1 MNACKFTQEHEWLR
15 VEDDGSAT
23 VGISDYAQE
32 QLGDVVYVELP
43 EVDQA
48 FVMGAE
54 VGVVESVKA
63 VGELYMPISGTV
75 QAVNVVLAGEPELV
89 NSDPMGAGWLL
100 RITPQ
105 SPAEID
111 SLMDE
116 AAYQAYIAGL

>member
-15 VEDDGSAT
+15 LEDDGRAT
-23 VGISDYAQE
+23 VGISDYAQA

-75 QAVNVVLAGEPELV
+75 QAINVDLADGPELV

-100 RITPQ
+100 RISPEL
-105 SPAEID
+105 PAEID